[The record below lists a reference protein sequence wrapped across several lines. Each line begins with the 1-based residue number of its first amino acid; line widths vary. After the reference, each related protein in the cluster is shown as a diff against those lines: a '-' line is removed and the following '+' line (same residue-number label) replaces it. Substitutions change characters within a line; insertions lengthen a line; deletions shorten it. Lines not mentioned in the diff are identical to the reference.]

1 MASENAGG
9 PTQVFT
15 AEDTTGGLV
24 IHADKTASIQGYS
37 PTIVTLIATKSVEIS
52 DSGTIFFLNIAGG
65 FTVTMPT
72 LAQVLASEAGSGGD
86 GEGGGFWCKF
96 IVKTAPTTDYIITED
111 AADSDK
117 CIGLITEA
125 EIDTSSDGPSS
136 SGYTFTKFIASGS
149 ASVVGDWVEYA
160 SDGVNWY
167 VNGSTQKDGGIT
179 LT

>member
-1 MASENAGG
+1 MSSENAGG
-9 PTQVFT
+9 PSVIIT
-15 AEDTTGGLV
+15 AEDTARGLRV
-24 IHADKTASIQGYS
+24 HADDTASLYGWG
-37 PTIVTLIATKSVEIS
+37 PTLVTLAATKAVEIT
-52 DSGTIFFLNIAGG
+52 DSGTIFYLNASGG

-72 LAQVLASEAGSGGD
+72 LAQVLAMEGG
-86 GEGGGFWCKF
+86 GGGFWCKF
-96 IVKTAPTTDYIITED
+96 IIKTAPSTDYIITED

-136 SGYTFTKFIASGS
+136 SGYTFTTFLASGS
-149 ASVVGDWVEYA
+149 ASKVGDWVEYC

-167 VNGSTQKDGGIT
+167 VSGSTQSDTAIS